1 VQYKAED
8 LLENIRRLTEQALQE
23 NRITLQE
30 SQLLLKD
37 YERSLNRYTY
47 LVGE

>member
-1 VQYKAED
+1 
-8 LLENIRRLTEQALQE
+8 LQE

-30 SQLLLKD
+30 SQRLLND
-37 YERSLNRYTY
+37 YEQSLSRYTY